1 MDDSFAKGYANEG
14 ILVGVLRH
22 FKEDKTILNIT
33 DASSGSIYWS
43 LQNDG
48 DYSVISCQSGNL
60 GKRCTITKDMS
71 DLNNCL
77 KIDDEVYVDCFQ
89 MEELSNVKLEGCKI
103 IIDGDMPIPAR
114 TKKSN
119 SFSVLMSQDKYEDT
133 ESAKRFPCTSDSHH
147 KTVRQNLE
155 EWIGN
160 LSNPLL
166 FWHHFD
172 VLTEKIFI

>member
-1 MDDSFAKGYANEG
+1 MDDSFAKGYTNEG

-60 GKRCTITKDMS
+60 GKRYTITKDMS

-77 KIDDEVYVDCFQ
+77 KNTDFKVGARVVVFARETTGRLLVVVPALRFQ
-89 MEELSNVKLEGCKI
+89 PRRHHVLLLGVGVLILPQLNALS
-103 IIDGDMPIPAR
+103 
-114 TKKSN
+114 
-119 SFSVLMSQDKYEDT
+119 
-133 ESAKRFPCTSDSHH
+133 
-147 KTVRQNLE
+147 
-155 EWIGN
+155 
-160 LSNPLL
+160 
-166 FWHHFD
+166 
-172 VLTEKIFI
+172 